1 MGPAAYSPAAAV
13 PAAASVLGCDYTVP
27 GGGQRDDEASGT
39 SGSGSCSVARGGR
52 VANLALDGD
61 AAASRLM
68 PAAWPR

>member
-13 PAAASVLGCDYTVP
+13 PAAAGVLGCDYTVP

-39 SGSGSCSVARGGR
+39 SGSCSVARGGR

-61 AAASRLM
+61 AAAS
-68 PAAWPR
+68 A